1 MCGIFGIAGLSE
13 SFGQVKLRQS
23 IDFLFREAYSRGK
36 DAAGLAYLDREGCV
50 RIEKAPMPAVKFVRT
65 REYRSVF
72 DSLGARVAVFGHSRL
87 VTNGSLEDN
96 ENNQPVVYRRI
107 IGIHNGIIA
116 NDNEIWVKNPDL
128 SRNYDVD
135 TEALFALLDKR
146 IFDEQRPMRNA
157 VESALNDIEG
167 NASIAFFAGT
177 DNLVLTSNN
186 GSLYYVP
193 SRSGKAHCF
202 ASERHMVSDYIRSQ
216 SIEDFFDERA
226 IRQIEPYSCV
236 VIGLSDMKSEYC
248 GLARTASTRKRGNS
262 VKNVSSRELKETSFR
277 TSEESRLARMEESF
291 DDTFARTIR
300 RCTRCLLPST
310 FPFIKFDSEGVC
322 NYCARHKPPMLL
334 GKAKLEEYLA
344 PFRSGNPRK
353 PDCIAAVSGGRDS
366 IYGIHY
372 LKKEMGMNP
381 IAYTYDWGMV
391 TDIARRNIAR
401 VTGELG
407 IEHVLVSADIRK
419 KRSYIRKNLEA
430 WLHRPNLG
438 MIPIL
443 MAGDKKF
450 KYYGMSLQKANGVDL
465 AVYCAGNRFEKTGF
479 KTGFCGVD
487 DDDKS
492 ATLSLSVLN
501 AIKLFGFYGKEYL
514 FNQRYM
520 NSSML
525 DTAGAYYYSYIMP
538 KTYIYLYHYIDW
550 DEQDI
555 LSILTSQYNWE
566 GAEDTVATWRI
577 GDGTACFYNYLYY
590 RVAGFT
596 EFDTFRSNQIR
607 EGRMDRQAAMDLVLK
622 ENRPRFRAM
631 KTYLDLVGMDFQ
643 RVMKIVDNIPRLY
656 EQG

>member
-1 MCGIFGIAGLSE
+1 MCGIFGIAGLSN
-13 SFGQVKLRQS
+13 SFGHVKLRQS

-36 DAAGLAYLDREGCV
+36 DAAGLAYLDRDGAV
-50 RIEKAPMPAVKFVRT
+50 RIEKAPMSAVKFIRT

-72 DSLGARVAVFGHSRL
+72 NSMGDRVAVFGHSRL

-107 IGIHNGIIA
+107 IGIHNGIVA
-116 NDNEIWVKNPDL
+116 NDEEIWNMNPDL
-128 SRNYDVD
+128 SRRYDVD
-135 TEALFALLDKR
+135 TEALFALIDKKIYTEKR
-146 IFDEQRPMRNA
+146 TIQDA
-157 VESALNDIEG
+157 VESSFNEIEG

-177 DNLVLTSNN
+177 EKLVLASNN
-186 GSLYYVP
+186 GSLYYIP
-193 SRSGKAHCF
+193 SHSEEAHCF
-202 ASERHMVSDYIRSQ
+202 ASERHMVLDFIRSQ
-216 SIEDFFDERA
+216 SLGHIFDERK

-236 VIGLSDMKSEYC
+236 VIELGGMKSEFF
-248 GLARTASTRKRGNS
+248 GLVRKAAEVRKTS
-262 VKNVSSRELKETSFR
+262 LEKNVSSRELKLTGSR
-277 TSEESRLARMEESF
+277 TSEESRLAKME
-291 DDTFARTIR
+291 DTFNDSFARTIR

-310 FPFIKFDSEGVC
+310 FPFIKFDSDGVC
-322 NYCARHKPPMLL
+322 NYCSRHMPPKLL

-344 PFRSGNPRK
+344 PFRSDNPRK

-419 KRSYIRKNLEA
+419 KRSYVRKNLEA
-430 WLHRPNLG
+430 WLHRPSLG

-450 KYYGMSLQKANGVDL
+450 KYYGMSLQKANGVGL
-465 AVYCAGNRFEKTGF
+465 AVYCAGNRFEKTDF

-487 DDDKS
+487 EGETKGIL
-492 ATLSLSVLN
+492 TLSLVNTFRL
-501 AIKLFGFYGKEYL
+501 LGFYGKEYIL
-514 FNQRYM
+514 NTKYL
-520 NSSML
+520 NSSMI
-525 DTAGAYYYSYIMP
+525 DTAGAYYFSYVMP
-538 KTYIYLYHYIDW
+538 KNYIYLYHYIDW

-555 LSILTSQYNWE
+555 LSILTKQYNWE
-566 GAEDTVATWRI
+566 HAEDTVATWRI

-607 EGRMDRQAAMDLVLK
+607 EGRMERKKALNLVLR
-622 ENRPRFRAM
+622 ENRPRFRAI
-631 KTYLDLVGMDFQ
+631 KTYLDLIGMDFD
-643 RVMKIVDNIPRLY
+643 RVMKIVDSIPRLY
-656 EQG
+656 VQE